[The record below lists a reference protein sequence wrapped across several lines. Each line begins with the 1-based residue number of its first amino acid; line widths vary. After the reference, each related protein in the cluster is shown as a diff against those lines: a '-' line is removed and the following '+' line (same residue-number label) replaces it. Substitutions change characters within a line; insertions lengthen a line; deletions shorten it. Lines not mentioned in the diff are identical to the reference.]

1 MDFDDTTDGELKGG
15 DAITSGTPVRQIAVF
30 LQNQVGTLLSIVK
43 LLNRNHVVVLGIS
56 VQDSV
61 DVTIVRMVVSDPDT
75 VESLFMEKGIA
86 YSTTDLL
93 VVELQ
98 PGSDEKGLAECLQ
111 ALLIAETNIHFIY
124 PVLSRPN
131 DRPALAM
138 HVEDTEFGC
147 DVLRNNGFRVLLQ
160 EDLSR

>member
-1 MDFDDTTDGELKGG
+1 MDFDDIGDGELSGSEVT
-15 DAITSGTPVRQIAVF
+15 TSGTPVRQIAVF
-30 LQNQVGTLLSIVK
+30 LQNQVGTLLSIVR
-43 LLNRNHVVVLGIS
+43 LLNKNHVVVLGIS

-86 YSTTDLL
+86 YSVTDLL

-98 PGSDEKGLAECLQ
+98 TGTDDKGLAECLQ

-138 HVEDTEFGC
+138 HVEDTVFGR
-147 DVLRNNGFRVLLQ
+147 DVLHQNGFRILLQ

>member
-1 MDFDDTTDGELKGG
+1 MNFGDTTDGELAGG
-15 DAITSGTPVRQIAVF
+15 EAVTSGTPVRQIAVF

-93 VVELQ
+93 VVELR
-98 PGSDEKGLAECLQ
+98 PGADENGLAECLQ

-138 HVEDTEFGC
+138 HVEDTEFGRE
-147 DVLRNNGFRVLLQ
+147 VLGNNGFRVLLQ

>member
-1 MDFDDTTDGELKGG
+1 MNFGDATDGELTGG
-15 DAITSGTPVRQIAVF
+15 EAITSGTPVRQIAVF

-86 YSTTDLL
+86 YSTTDLV

-98 PGSDEKGLAECLQ
+98 PGTDEKGLAECLQ

-138 HVEDTEFGC
+138 HVEDAEFGRE
-147 DVLRNNGFRVLLQ
+147 VLGKTGFRVLLQ

>member
-1 MDFDDTTDGELKGG
+1 MAFGDTTDGESTGG
-15 DAITSGTPVRQIAVF
+15 DALTAGTPVRQIAVF

-86 YSTTDLL
+86 YSTTDLV

-138 HVEDTEFGC
+138 HVEDAEFGRE
-147 DVLRNNGFRVLLQ
+147 VLSNNGFRVLLQ

>member
-1 MDFDDTTDGELKGG
+1 MDFDDISG
-15 DAITSGTPVRQIAVF
+15 DEPSSTEATTSGTAVRQIAVF
-30 LQNQVGTLLSIVK
+30 LPNEVGSLLAIVK
-43 LLNRNHVVVLGIS
+43 LLNGNQVVVLGLS

-86 YSTTDLL
+86 YSVADLL

-98 PGSDEKGLAECLQ
+98 PGIDDRGLADCLQ
-111 ALLIAETNIHFIY
+111 ALLLAETNIHFIY

-138 HVEDTEFGC
+138 HVEDSEFGRN
-147 DVLRNNGFRVLLQ
+147 VLEKNGFRVLLQ

>member
-1 MDFDDTTDGELKGG
+1 MDFDDNENGELSGSE
-15 DAITSGTPVRQIAVF
+15 ATTSGTPVRQIAVF
-30 LQNQVGTLLSIVK
+30 LQNQVGTLLSIVR
-43 LLNRNHVVVLGIS
+43 LLNKNHVVVLGIS

-61 DVTIVRMVVSDPDT
+61 DVTIVRMVVNDPDT

-86 YSTTDLL
+86 YSVTDLL

-98 PGSDEKGLAECLQ
+98 AGTDDKGLAECLQ
-111 ALLIAETNIHFIY
+111 ALLVAETNIHFIY

-138 HVEDTEFGC
+138 HVEDTEFGQN
-147 DVLRNNGFRVLLQ
+147 VLMQNGFRVLLQ

>member
-1 MDFDDTTDGELKGG
+1 MEFDDIGDGEH
-15 DAITSGTPVRQIAVF
+15 ATSEAVTSGTPVRQFAVF

-43 LLNRNHVVVLGIS
+43 LLNQHHVVVLGIS
-56 VQDSV
+56 VQESV

-86 YSTTDLL
+86 YSVADLL
-93 VVELQ
+93 VVELR
-98 PGSDEKGLAECLQ
+98 PGTDDRGLAECLQ

-138 HVEDTEFGC
+138 HLEDTEFGKE
-147 DVLRNNGFRVLLQ
+147 VLEKNGFRVLMQ

>member
-1 MDFDDTTDGELKGG
+1 MDFDDTTDGELTGG
-15 DAITSGTPVRQIAVF
+15 EAVTSGTPVRQIAVF

-43 LLNRNHVVVLGIS
+43 LLTRNHVVVLGIS

-98 PGSDEKGLAECLQ
+98 AGSDEKGLAECLQ

-138 HVEDTEFGC
+138 HVEDTEFGRE
-147 DVLRNNGFRVLLQ
+147 VLSNNGFRVLLQ

>member
-1 MDFDDTTDGELKGG
+1 M
-15 DAITSGTPVRQIAVF
+15 RQIAVF

-43 LLNRNHVVVLGIS
+43 LLNQNHVVVLGIS
-56 VQDSV
+56 VQDSI

-86 YSTTDLL
+86 YSTTDLI

-138 HVEDTEFGC
+138 HVEDSVFGRE
-147 DVLRNNGFRVLLQ
+147 VLSNNGFRLLLQ